1 MPNSIN
7 LFPFY
12 QTLRQALINHNQRE
26 LHQLLAGHPSGE
38 VESFEDQEGQNQFVF
53 VCKPPDN
60 RPLSAMF
67 PNSFSVTEDSSAIA
81 SAINDLVQA
90 IQGSEQAPN
99 VASTSSLNEQT
110 ISTSPTLDIADPETG
125 EIPFCDPV
133 QSTSSEYILQIQKV
147 AAARNRKVRAREKNE
162 VKQFPPLTEGTSEF
176 KERFEEAKQHIST
189 SVVYLDPFFCNRAN
203 LFNPRVTNSIPQKV
217 GMMMINAKTLYWFWR
232 RSTAIGFERK
242 TLDKEWEDIKKE
254 KGTVYWEWIG
264 REIQLH
270 DEFVVQLRKGFIRAD
285 SLK

>member
-7 LFPFY
+7 LFPLY
-12 QTLRQALINHNQRE
+12 QTLRQALINHNQK
-26 LHQLLAGHPSGE
+26 
-38 VESFEDQEGQNQFVF
+38 GQNQFVF

-67 PNSFSVTEDSSAIA
+67 PNNFSVTEDSSAIA

-125 EIPFCDPV
+125 EIPCNSNEESNNILFCHFK
-133 QSTSSEYILQIQKV
+133 SR
-147 AAARNRKVRAREKNE
+147 RNRKVRAREKNE

-176 KERFEEAKQHIST
+176 KERFEEAKQHFST